1 MAEIDK
7 CAVLRV
13 AFAADYGRAIE
24 VSIEGLPVMGNARKA
39 GDSLH

>member
-1 MAEIDK
+1 MAEINK

-24 VSIEGLPVMGNARKA
+24 VGIAGLPETGNARNA